1 MKKVGNYLLVAKL
14 GQGQFGTVFKATHQE
29 TEEVFAVKSIEK
41 KKVNSNPKLR
51 KLFDTEMSVMS
62 KINHPNI
69 LHLFEYLETA
79 NNYYLV
85 INYCNGGDLEEH
97 VKKNNYLGEE
107 ESIYF
112 LMQIMNGFKELHKH
126 KIMHRDFKL
135 ANIFLHDDNIIIGDF
150 GFAKSGVE
158 MTSTKLGS
166 PITMAPELLNAGT
179 YCKYT
184 NKADLW
190 SIGVCFF
197 QMIFGKPPWDAKN
210 MADLQNK
217 VKTQSGSNLIIP
229 NTPPTSPLC
238 KELLRAL
245 LQADPNKRIEWKDFF
260 NHKLFAQVEAATNAK
275 QAAPPIDMKQ
285 SVMFRNNE
293 DKVKKLFNNN
303 KAQDDNKEVELLDPL
318 DVQIDQNK
326 LYHENSPAAGQMD
339 IERAVN
345 QGKNRFTHEKKTIVF
360 IMHTCR
366 KLRNLSKR
374 EGEVGKA
381 ANGFMFT
388 GVLLM
393 RKGILLNEICIRT
406 IKEKVNTFNLPRFND
421 FLASPVC
428 QKILEEMNKDNQ
440 VYYNL
445 QSHLQTKLQEELGLQ
460 NPTSAEVM
468 KLSKDPASTVEDL
481 QKQLKLQTYWLLD
494 FYNSSKSKFSP
505 DLQKELS
512 IGLVHLFVSTES
524 SVEFAFKNSE
534 GIVFDWTSFEK
545 QLNMDY
551 IRAGLDKACRLYK
564 LPGF

>member
-1 MKKVGNYLLVAKL
+1 MKKVGNYLLTGKL
-14 GQGQFGTVFKATHQE
+14 GQGQFGIVYKATHQE
-29 TEEVFAVKSIEK
+29 TEEIYAVKSIEK

-51 KLFDTEMSVMS
+51 KLFDTEMAVMS

-69 LHLFEYLETA
+69 LHLFEYLETT

-97 VKKNNYLGEE
+97 VKKNNFLGEE

-166 PITMAPELLNAGT
+166 PITMAPELLNAGS

-210 MADLQNK
+210 MGDLQNK
-217 VKTQSGSNLIIP
+217 VKTQSGANLIIP
-229 NTPPTSPLC
+229 STPPTTPQC

-245 LQADPNKRIEWKDFF
+245 LQADPTKRIEWKDFF
-260 NHKLFAQVEAATNAK
+260 NHKIFQQAEAQNQQIQAPIAT
-275 QAAPPIDMKQ
+275 DMRQ

-293 DKVKKLFNNN
+293 DKVKKMFNNN
-303 KAQDDNKEVELLDPL
+303 RERDDNKEVELVDPL
-318 DVQIDQNK
+318 EVQIDQNN
-326 LYHENSPAAGQMD
+326 LYRDNQPAQQVE
-339 IERAVN
+339 IEKAIN

-360 IMHTCR
+360 LMHTCR

-374 EGEVGKA
+374 EPEIGKA

-393 RKGILLNEICIRT
+393 RKGVLLNELCIKT
-406 IKEKVNTFNLPRFND
+406 IKDKINTFNLNRFND

-428 QKILEEMNKDNQ
+428 QKIQEEMVKDNQ

-445 QSHLQTKLQEELGLQ
+445 QSHLQTKLQEELGTQ
-460 NPTSAEVM
+460 NPTAAEVM
-468 KLSKDPASTVEDL
+468 RMSKNPGTTLEEL
-481 QKQLKLQTYWLLD
+481 HQQLKLQTYWLLD
-494 FYNSSKSKFSP
+494 FYNSSKSKFTP
-505 DLQKELS
+505 ELQKELS
-512 IGLVHLFVSTES
+512 IGLVHLYISTES
-524 SVEFAFKNSE
+524 AVEFAYKNEE

-545 QLNMDY
+545 QLNMDF
-551 IRAGLDKACRLYK
+551 IRAGLEKACKTYR